1 MNEESRLSDSLD
13 LLAIMAHPDDAE
25 LLCGGML
32 IKTAAL
38 GKRVGVLD
46 LSSGEMGST
55 GSGDIR
61 AQEAAR
67 SAEVMGLAERRCA
80 GLPDAQIENDQ
91 ASRLVVAHHLREL
104 RPRVVVTHWKVG
116 RHRDHRVACQLV
128 RDACYLSGLR
138 RLEVEGRPFRPRKLV
153 YATAFR
159 EDADPPDLVVDVTD
173 HVDAKLEAL
182 SSYTSQFA
190 GVSGIGE
197 VYPAGNRPLF
207 DQIRAK
213 MAHYGSLIRVEYGEP
228 FRVDE
233 PLAVEDLSTIE
244 VSTF

>member
-1 MNEESRLSDSLD
+1 MSESLD

-25 LLCGGML
+25 LLCGATL

-46 LSSGEMGST
+46 LSSGEMGSS
-55 GSGDIR
+55 GSGEIR
-61 AQEAAR
+61 RQEAAH
-67 SAEVMGLAERRCA
+67 SAEIMGLAERRCA
-80 GLPDAQIENDQ
+80 GLPDARLQNDHE
-91 ASRLVVAHHLREL
+91 SRLVVAGHLREL

-116 RHRDHRVACQLV
+116 RHTDHRVASELV
-128 RDACYLSGLR
+128 RDACYLCGLR
-138 RLEVEGRPFRPRKLV
+138 RLDVEGRPFRPRKLV

-159 EDADPPDLVVDVTD
+159 EDAEPPDLVVDVT
-173 HVDAKLEAL
+173 AEIEKKLEAL
-182 SSYTSQFA
+182 SSYTSQFE
-190 GVSGIGE
+190 GISGIGE
-197 VYPAGNRPLF
+197 VFPGGNRPLF

-233 PLAVEDLSTIE
+233 PVAVADLSEIE
-244 VSTF
+244 VSTY

>member
-1 MNEESRLSDSLD
+1 MTQSLD

-25 LLCGGML
+25 LLSGGTL
-32 IKTAAL
+32 IKTARL

-46 LSSGEMGST
+46 LTSGEMGSS

-61 AQEAAR
+61 QREAAQ
-67 SAEVMGLAERRCA
+67 AAAIMGISERRCA
-80 GLPDAQIENDQ
+80 GLPDAQLENDH
-91 ASRLVVAHHLREL
+91 ASRLIVAGILREL

-116 RHRDHRVACQLV
+116 RHRDHRIACELV

-138 RLEVEGRPFRPRKLV
+138 RLEVEGRPFRPRKVV
-153 YATAFR
+153 YATAYR

-173 HVDAKLEAL
+173 EMDTKLDAL
-182 SSYTSQFA
+182 SSYTSQFE
-190 GVSGIGE
+190 GISGIGE
-197 VYPAGNRPLF
+197 VFPAGNRPIF

-233 PLAVEDLSTIE
+233 PFAVEDLSE
-244 VSTF
+244 MDVSTY

>member
-1 MNEESRLSDSLD
+1 MSESLD

-25 LLCGGML
+25 LLCGATL

-46 LSSGEMGST
+46 LSSGEMGSS
-55 GSGDIR
+55 GSGEIR
-61 AQEAAR
+61 RQESAH
-67 SAEVMGLAERRCA
+67 SAEIMGLAERRCA
-80 GLPDAQIENDQ
+80 GLPDARLQNDHE
-91 ASRLVVAHHLREL
+91 SRLVVAGHLREL

-116 RHRDHRVACQLV
+116 RHTDHRVASELV
-128 RDACYLSGLR
+128 RDACYLCGLR
-138 RLEVEGRPFRPRKLV
+138 RLDVEGRPFRPRKLV

-159 EDADPPDLVVDVTD
+159 EDAEPPDLVVDVT
-173 HVDAKLEAL
+173 AEIEKKLEAL
-182 SSYTSQFA
+182 SSYTSQFE
-190 GVSGIGE
+190 GISGIGE
-197 VYPAGNRPLF
+197 VFPGGNRPLF

-233 PLAVEDLSTIE
+233 PVAVADLSEIE
-244 VSTF
+244 VSTY

>member
-1 MNEESRLSDSLD
+1 MNESLD

-25 LLCGGML
+25 LLCGGTL
-32 IKTAAL
+32 VKTAAL

-46 LSSGEMGST
+46 LTSGEMGSS
-55 GSGDIR
+55 GSGDLR

-67 SAEVMGLAERRCA
+67 SAEVMGIAERRCA
-80 GLPDAQIENDQ
+80 GLPDAELENDR
-91 ASRLVVAHHLREL
+91 ASRLVVARHLREL

-116 RHRDHRVACQLV
+116 RHRDHRIACELV

-138 RLEVEGRPFRPRKLV
+138 RLDVEGRPFRPRKLV

-173 HVDAKLEAL
+173 EVEVKLEAL
-182 SSYTSQFA
+182 SSYTSQFE
-190 GVSGIGE
+190 GISGIGE
-197 VYPAGNRPLF
+197 VYPGGNRPLF

-228 FRVDE
+228 FRVSE
-233 PLAVEDLSTIE
+233 PFAVKDLSALE
-244 VSTF
+244 VSTY